1 MLISVPADVA
11 GVLTVEVIAARALV
25 EGAEELAELPDPE
38 CAVRVVHAWWNC
50 GRRCTVCH
58 QAVGGGDVAGNRR
71 RRSVEIRPGRVARW
85 ADYHSFH
92 PVTRT

>member
-11 GVLTVEVIAARALV
+11 GLLTVDVIAARDLV

-58 QAVGGGDVAGNRR
+58 QAVGAATLVGIGDVG
-71 RRSVEIRPGRVARW
+71 V
-85 ADYHSFH
+85 
-92 PVTRT
+92 